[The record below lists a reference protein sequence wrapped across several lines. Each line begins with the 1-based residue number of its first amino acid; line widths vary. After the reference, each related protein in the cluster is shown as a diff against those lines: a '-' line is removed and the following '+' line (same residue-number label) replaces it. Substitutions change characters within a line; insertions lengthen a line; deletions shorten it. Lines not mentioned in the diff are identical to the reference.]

1 MLAVSEL
8 APLRSS
14 RQESPGQTTQS
25 PTVASRPISAR
36 AMFCRLS
43 LLVAATA
50 ALPLPQLTQEE
61 FLAPAASAR
70 ARSLDDPQDV
80 FITSSYAQVGRQ
92 SAVTLWLDRRVW

>member
-1 MLAVSEL
+1 
-8 APLRSS
+8 
-14 RQESPGQTTQS
+14 
-25 PTVASRPISAR
+25 
-36 AMFCRLS
+36 MFCRLS

-92 SAVTLWLDRRVW
+92 